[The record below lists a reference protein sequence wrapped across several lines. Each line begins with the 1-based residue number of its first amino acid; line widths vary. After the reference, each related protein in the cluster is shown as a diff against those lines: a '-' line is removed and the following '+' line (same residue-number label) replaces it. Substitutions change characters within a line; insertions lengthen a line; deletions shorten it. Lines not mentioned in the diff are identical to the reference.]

1 MRAFFRLDR
10 LLRILARVQS
20 ASGKRQALLA
30 HRDQPGKEPRS
41 GVQAVL
47 RACDILKYLQRTT
60 ANVSLDAVCRAT
72 GMARPTA
79 YRMLS
84 TLVSSGMVEKVS
96 KNSYRLMGQQNQRR
110 LRIGYASQ
118 SEEFSFSRLVCDS
131 IRSSAYRA
139 NIEVLVLD
147 NHYSSKAAI
156 RNADAFVHRHVDLVI
171 EFQTSHDSASLI
183 SSKLLEAKIPLI
195 AIEIPHPG
203 AIYYGADN
211 YRAGI
216 ICGRALGKACIE
228 RWGGVVDEVILLELP
243 AAGPLPRSRMTAT
256 LAGIR
261 EVLPRFP
268 DESAIFLDGKGRFEG
283 SLVAMRKHLS
293 KRRGRRILL
302 AAMNDPS
309 CLGGLQA
316 FEESGRLQDCLAVGH
331 NASIEARREMR
342 RAGSALIGSVGYFPE
357 KYGDA
362 VIKLALDKI
371 NGREVPS
378 ATFVKHL
385 LVHAGNVN
393 RLYPND
399 SEIPFADN
407 DALLY
412 SKR

>member
-1 MRAFFRLDR
+1 MKSS
-10 LLRILARVQS
+10 LARLSEPHNASRNNGVQS
-20 ASGKRQALLA
+20 VA
-30 HRDQPGKEPRS
+30 
-41 GVQAVL
+41 
-47 RACDILKYLQRTT
+47 RACEVLKYLQRAAT
-60 ANVSLDAVCRAT
+60 NVTLDAVCKNIDLP
-72 GMARPTA
+72 RPTA
-79 YRMLS
+79 YRLLS
-84 TLVSSGMVEKVS
+84 TLVSSDMVERTS
-96 KNSYRLMGQQNQRR
+96 KNSYRLVSQQTQRR

-118 SEEFSFSRLVCDS
+118 SEEFSFSRLVCES

-156 RNADAFVHRHVDLVI
+156 RNADVFVHRHVDLVI
-171 EFQTSHDSASLI
+171 EFQTNHQSASLV

-216 ICGRALGKACIE
+216 IGGRALGRACIE
-228 RWGGVVDEVILLELP
+228 RWGGVADEVILLELP

-261 EVLPRFP
+261 EILPRFP
-268 DESAIFLDGKGRFEG
+268 DEKAFFLDGKGRFEG
-283 SLVAMRKHLS
+283 SLAIMRKHLS
-293 KRRGRRILL
+293 KSRAKKTLL
-302 AAMNDPS
+302 AALNDPS

-316 FEESGRLQDCLAVGH
+316 FEESGRIGECLAVGH

-342 RAGSALIGSVGYFPE
+342 RPGSALIGSVGYFPE

-362 VIKLALDKI
+362 IIKLALDKI
-371 NGREVPS
+371 HGREVPS
-378 ATFVKHL
+378 ATFVKHRL
-385 LVHAGNVN
+385 IHAANVN
-393 RLYPND
+393 NLYPND
-399 SEIPFADN
+399 GEISFADN